1 MELQNNKKHLGDNP
15 LVSIIIVTFNAG
27 EHLKHCLDSILG
39 QQFKN
44 IEIVIKD
51 GGSTD
56 DTMFIA
62 EAYKEHIGCYKSAPD
77 NGIYDAM
84 NGAVKL
90 AHGKWLYFLGADDRL
105 ETGFSAMCD
114 LLKDENT
121 IYYGDCITDNGFFG
135 GKFSAYKLTKS
146 FMCQQAIFY
155 PAVVFEKYSYDVRFP
170 VYADLALNIKCWG
183 DNEIKKHYYAL
194 TIAWYNL
201 TGFSSDPK
209 DDLFKKEKQLLIK
222 ANLPRLVY
230 MRFLYKRWKEQRKP
244 GSDFY

>member
-1 MELQNNKKHLGDNP
+1 MAGNKDGAKSNP
-15 LVSIIIVTFNAG
+15 LVSIIVVTFNAG
-27 EHLKHCLDSILG
+27 NYLKDCLDSILG

-44 IEIVIKD
+44 LEIIIKD

-56 DTMFIA
+56 DTPSIVKAYEKHIA
-62 EAYKEHIGCYKSAPD
+62 IYESTPD
-77 NGIYDAM
+77 AGIYDAM
-84 NGAVKL
+84 NRAIKL

-105 ETGFSAMCD
+105 ESGFSAMCN

-121 IYYGDCITDNGFFG
+121 IYYGDCITDEGFFG

-155 PAVVFEKYSYDVRFP
+155 PAVVFEKYNYDVRYP
-170 VYADLALNIKCWG
+170 VYSDLALNIKCWG
-183 DNEIKKHYYAL
+183 DIEIKKQYYAL

-201 TGFSSDPK
+201 TGFSSAPK
-209 DDLFKKEKQLLIK
+209 DDLFKKEKQSLIK
-222 ANLPRLVY
+222 TNFPRLVY
-230 MRFLYKRWKEQRKP
+230 LRYLYKRWKEQRKP